1 MSRKRTR
8 SNALMPVELRAVSK
22 RKAAGFTLVELLVVI
37 GIIALLISILLPAL
51 NKARGEAN
59 LVFCQGN
66 LRAIGQMLAD
76 YESENKG
83 YLPYGYAE
91 SPSHNSLSPT
101 NFFYW
106 TWADTLSIMATHN
119 QVGATNM
126 ATDFLKVFHDTDGAP
141 LGYGTRASDYCANI
155 RAMPYADP
163 NGGMDPDDPLYSSV
177 YLKGNADIYYPLR
190 TISSIQHAG
199 SVMLVWCTGQ
209 NLSAGSYV
217 MGFNDPAS
225 ATPTDIVCWQ
235 LEDSMYGGNWGH
247 AFCYPTPPP
256 LSGYQTSFYS
266 NPIGIGNGAFN
277 SADDPTNYNVLQA
290 SLKAQNEDIFNIYY
304 NNAADMRFRHL
315 NNTTGNMLFGD
326 GHVESRL
333 LGTVIARDVCMNPKQ
348 PFGPPPR

>member
-1 MSRKRTR
+1 MSRNRT
-8 SNALMPVELRAVSK
+8 
-22 RKAAGFTLVELLVVI
+22 KASGFTLVELLVVI
-37 GIIALLISILLPAL
+37 GIIALLISLLLPAL

-76 YESENKG
+76 YESESKG

-91 SPSHNSLSPT
+91 SPSHNNLSPT
-101 NFFYW
+101 NGNFFYW
-106 TWADTLSIMATHN
+106 TWADTLSIMATHG

-141 LGYGTRASDYCANI
+141 VGYSTRASDYCANI
-155 RAMPYADP
+155 RAMPYTDP
-163 NGGMDPDDPLYSSV
+163 NYGMDPADPQYSNIF
-177 YLKGNADIYYPLR
+177 LKGIGNIYYPLR
-190 TISSIQHAG
+190 TASSIQRPS

-209 NLSAGSYV
+209 NLSAGNYV
-217 MGFNDPAS
+217 MGFNDPSS
-225 ATPTDIVCWQ
+225 ATPTDIVSWQ

-256 LSGYQTSFYS
+256 NPNPYPSSDYS
-266 NPIGIGNGAFN
+266 NPIGIGNGGFN
-277 SADDPTNYNVLQA
+277 STDPPANYQLLMA
-290 SLKAQNEDIFNIYY
+290 ALKAQNEDIFNIYY

-315 NNTTGNMLFGD
+315 NNTTGNMLFVD

-333 LGTVIARDVCMNPKQ
+333 LGSVIARDVCMNPKG
-348 PFGPPPR
+348 PFAPPPR